1 MISHT
6 GLLKRLDAAA
16 SDVGSY
22 QGGDS
27 MTACVALLD
36 ALLAMYLQDLCDV
49 APDKL
54 QRLQGYVQQLQEL
67 RGVMS
72 GEVKTNGRL

>member
-1 MISHT
+1 MIPHEH
-6 GLLKRLDAAA
+6 LLRRLDEAALTLAEYAHSEA
-16 SDVGSY
+16 SRAAVSLID
-22 QGGDS
+22 
-27 MTACVALLD
+27 ALLD
-36 ALLAMYLQDLCDV
+36 MYLQDLCEV
-49 APDKL
+49 APEKL